1 LGLGGSLLF
10 GAWLA
15 GLLLLARVFAGDE
28 SAGAASRERLALVCA
43 VAPELGAVAG
53 GDADGML
60 WLGEELLG
68 ALLGALLGELL
79 LDELLLEELLDE
91 LLGGGSLALGELGD
105 SCLQPLMNRLSRVI
119 ARRVLP
125 IFSPY
130 DSNRLAPFILSR
142 VDGLSAGHLL
152 RVLLD

>member
-1 LGLGGSLLF
+1 
-10 GAWLA
+10 LA
-15 GLLLLARVFAGDE
+15 GLLLLARAFAGDE

-43 VAPELGAVAG
+43 VAAELGAVAG
-53 GDADGML
+53 GDTDGML

-68 ALLGALLGELL
+68 ALLWALLGELLLGELL